1 MDNYAT
7 KTYKIGFA
15 HSALVNES
23 IILAREFCET
33 SDWTRA
39 KDAIVA
45 RNLFQTRA
53 ERTGIIIFDELK
65 KRLSYLNY
73 DQLQLLADDS
83 SADAKQLTW
92 IGLCQRYAFIGDF
105 MLEVVS
111 SKYRAGMFEITDE
124 DYRHFFNAKAESH
137 PELDAVSDK
146 TRTNAHAAVFQML
159 RQCDLLNQGNQVIPQ
174 MISSALQNCSSRSDL
189 RFIPGAIYL

>member
-23 IILAREFCET
+23 IILAREFCKT

-39 KDAIVA
+39 KDALVA

-65 KRLSYLNY
+65 KRLNYLNY
-73 DQLQLLADDS
+73 DQLQLLADDY

-105 MLEVVS
+105 MLEEVARYLTAMIRLDRMS
-111 SKYRAGMFEITDE
+111 GEFEL
-124 DYRHFFNAKAESH
+124 S
-137 PELDAVSDK
+137 
-146 TRTNAHAAVFQML
+146 
-159 RQCDLLNQGNQVIPQ
+159 QV
-174 MISSALQNCSSRSDL
+174 
-189 RFIPGAIYL
+189 G